1 MTSQALPRA
10 QEPLYGVAPDDAE
23 TIIHELG
30 MRLVDAYNE
39 AHAKTVTAGSKQSPW
54 GSKQREQLL
63 RALITEVGR
72 HARVCKNA
80 ALSTTEAGLA
90 EFARKTFE
98 NGKTRSPRD
107 RKPITQNVD
116 KVIGGWLHQ
125 WSRWL
130 RLDRLERV
138 FQRDTLV
145 DSYSG
150 DVQLRERRATFRLT
164 LTLAYPWRVTLNR
177 RLRITAKLAELEPG
191 GVARVLPFPSNA
203 NADAVAI
210 PEERSPRPD
219 EAQMLEGQLDH
230 VIALARMFQ
239 QHRLADSLSATRR
252 TFLKYDVLKI
262 TAALLLLVTMS
273 VAASPV
279 GRKFVARVVDAIRS
293 SSSLREMIE
302 KLRADPKE
310 GVFVAPGG
318 AQSQV
323 AVSGSGSQLRI
334 APGPSPQRVHMDAIL
349 SAKDLADIAALIVPL
364 ADGNRTGIGATQ
376 FREAKGAPIMPWF
389 VELAVIPEQD
399 AELAA
404 ELAREAASVAITSK
418 PPLPTPAGRHTEN
431 LALPGKRVSVVS
443 EFYEL
448 PRTEQRY
455 AITATV
461 RRASGTVE
469 TYHAELRVDRSG
481 FMTLVR
487 DGGKPVTPVTQVVK
501 VGHPICTSISN
512 VQMGGFLF
520 DQTDYVQ
527 ASAPA
532 FKEQEVLLTIYP
544 PSANPHVRATTVDW
558 GDGSR
563 ADFDENENS
572 LFLAKH
578 AYRVGERVYPIKIY
592 FNASPVTYQF
602 DLYVFSTRGPERDVA
617 TLDYETPYPP
627 NPEEADLY
635 ASGWD
640 EKDIAI
646 VHRPGPVTT
655 DSISF
660 SRHYDPWVW
669 RVSLGYETS
678 ERRKIRYF
686 WRDGTILDIPNVT
699 KFRQQ

>member
-23 TIIHELG
+23 RIIRELG
-30 MRLVDAYNE
+30 MELINAYNK
-39 AHAKTVTAGSKQSPW
+39 AHTEKVTTGSKQSPW
-54 GSKQREQLL
+54 GSQQREQLL

-72 HARVCKNA
+72 HARVFKNA

-116 KVIGGWLHQ
+116 KVIGGWLRQ
-125 WSRWL
+125 WSRWF
-130 RLDRLERV
+130 RPDRLERV

-164 LTLAYPWRVTLNR
+164 LTLAYPWRVTVNR
-177 RLRITAKLAELEPG
+177 RLRMTVKLAELEQG
-191 GVARVLPFPSNA
+191 GVERVLSFPSNA
-203 NADAVAI
+203 NADAVAL

-219 EAQMLEGQLDH
+219 EAQVLERQLDQ

-239 QHRLADSLSATRR
+239 QHRLAESLSATRR

-279 GRKFVARVVDAIRS
+279 GRKFVSRVVDAIRS

-302 KLRADPKE
+302 KLRTDPKE

-334 APGPSPQRVHMDAIL
+334 APGPSPERVHVEAIL
-349 SAKDLADIAALIVPL
+349 SAQDSKDIAALIVPL
-364 ADGNRTGIGATQ
+364 ADGNRTGIGAMQ

-389 VELAVIPEQD
+389 VALAVVPEQD

-404 ELAREAASVAITSK
+404 ELAREVASVAITSK
-418 PPLPTPAGRHTEN
+418 PPLPTPAGSHTQN
-431 LALPGKRVSVVS
+431 LSLPGKRVNFVS

-461 RRASGTVE
+461 RRASGAAQ

-481 FMTLVR
+481 FMVFVR
-487 DGGKPVTPVTQVVK
+487 DPGTPITPVTQDVK

-520 DQTDYVQ
+520 NQTDYVQ
-527 ASAPA
+527 VSARA
-532 FKEQEVLLTIYP
+532 FREQEVLLIIYP
-544 PSANPHVRATTVDW
+544 PSANPHVRAATVDW
-558 GDGSR
+558 GDSSR
-563 ADFDENENS
+563 ADFDERERM
-572 LFLAKH
+572 FLAKH

-602 DLYVFSTRGPERDVA
+602 DLYVFSKRGPERDVA

-627 NPEEADLY
+627 NPEETDLY

-640 EKDIAI
+640 KEDLAI

-660 SRHYDPWVW
+660 SRHYDPFVW
-669 RVSLGYETS
+669 RVSLGYKTS

-686 WRDGTILDIPNVT
+686 WRDGTVLDIPNVT
-699 KFRQQ
+699 TFRQQ